1 MLLVDK
7 MNLEVLRVGKR
18 ADIVIVKRSSIK
30 LYPVSDPYSAIVYA
44 SNGNDVFA
52 AIVVGK
58 WLYYDGEFITIDEA
72 EVIREVNVLGKQVE
86 DMVNEFSHSY

>member
-1 MLLVDK
+1 MILILP
-7 MNLEVLRVGKR
+7 L
-18 ADIVIVKRSSIK
+18 
-30 LYPVSDPYSAIVYA
+30 YA

-52 AIVVGK
+52 TIVVGK
-58 WLYYDGEFITIDEA
+58 GLYYDGEFITIDEA